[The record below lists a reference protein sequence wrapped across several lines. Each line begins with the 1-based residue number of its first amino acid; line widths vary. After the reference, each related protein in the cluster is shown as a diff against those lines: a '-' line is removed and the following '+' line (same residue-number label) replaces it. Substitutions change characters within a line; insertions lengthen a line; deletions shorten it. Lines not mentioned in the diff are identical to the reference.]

1 MRQRYYTG
9 RRKKKS
15 IWPKF
20 LLLLM
25 LLGGA
30 ASYYVYTSPKFERV
44 KPEIKMPSVVY
55 AGVKKPLK
63 VVLEDN
69 MALGQYQAVFS
80 DGNRNIVGV
89 SGSFDMP
96 MKKSEIIV
104 PFPSQIQ
111 EGEGEVKWT
120 LTISV
125 KDKSLW
131 NYLEGNLQTKSL
143 SIVADKKAPE
153 ITVLAKSST
162 MARGGSALVIH
173 RAEDSNLVDTHILA
187 GGTKFKSTPYRKK
200 GYYAT
205 LIAWPFQKKSIKIY
219 VVAIDRAGNKTS
231 KKIIFKKVHR
241 EYKVSWI
248 GVSDRFIDGKIVEV
262 AKSDPKAA
270 KIRDRFKKFRA
281 VNETMRID
289 NEKLIHKYALKM
301 SNEMFD
307 SWSIKAFYPLKNAK
321 LVADFGDERHYYY
334 KDKETEISGS
344 YHVGYDFASTRHAP
358 IISQSTGKVVFAD
371 LNGIYGNMPMIDHGL
386 GLYTLYGHCSKILVE
401 EDEEIEEGQIIAKTG
416 KTGLALG
423 DHLHF
428 GVLVQGIEVWPMD
441 WMKQNW
447 INKNIKKVFK
457 KANKLIKD

>member
-1 MRQRYYTG
+1 
-9 RRKKKS
+9 
-15 IWPKF
+15 
-20 LLLLM
+20 
-25 LLGGA
+25 
-30 ASYYVYTSPKFERV
+30 
-44 KPEIKMPSVVY
+44 
-55 AGVKKPLK
+55 
-63 VVLEDN
+63 
-69 MALGQYQAVFS
+69 
-80 DGNRNIVGV
+80 
-89 SGSFDMP
+89 
-96 MKKSEIIV
+96 
-104 PFPSQIQ
+104 
-111 EGEGEVKWT
+111 
-120 LTISV
+120 
-125 KDKSLW
+125 
-131 NYLEGNLQTKSL
+131 
-143 SIVADKKAPE
+143 
-153 ITVLAKSST
+153 
-162 MARGGSALVIH
+162 
-173 RAEDSNLVDTHILA
+173 
-187 GGTKFKSTPYRKK
+187 
-200 GYYAT
+200 
-205 LIAWPFQKKSIKIY
+205 
-219 VVAIDRAGNKTS
+219 
-231 KKIIFKKVHR
+231 
-241 EYKVSWI
+241 
-248 GVSDRFIDGKIVEV
+248 
-262 AKSDPKAA
+262 
-270 KIRDRFKKFRA
+270 
-281 VNETMRID
+281 MRID